1 MIWLVSTMAQ
11 LTLDPV
17 ATAPGSE
24 TSERGNAV
32 SDLFAKYDVPAP
44 RYTSYPTVPF
54 WTDSPTTG
62 QWIEE
67 LNRAFADQS
76 ASWSLYFHLPYC
88 ETLCTFCACNTVI
101 TRDHGREEAYI
112 DLLSKEWGL
121 YLDTVSA
128 LRERPLLG
136 VHLGGGTPTFF
147 SAENLERILKP
158 ILAAARRDSDQFE
171 ASVEVHPGHTTR
183 EQLVTL
189 RQLGFT
195 RISIGVQDFDPEVQ
209 RLVNRHQPY
218 EVTRSVTEVARELG
232 YTSINYDLI
241 YGLPRQTPESFA
253 ATVVKTIELRP
264 DRIALYSFALV
275 PWIKPAQRSYS
286 DEDLPKAG
294 EKRALYEMARAEL
307 AGAGYV
313 EIGMD
318 HFALPHDGMAEAQRN
333 GTLHRNFQG
342 YTERRTQVLLGL
354 GVSAISETPT
364 CFHQNEKAFP
374 VYERRVQQGEIP
386 TLRGHLLS
394 EEDRR
399 LREQI
404 LTFMT
409 RFEVGLR
416 PEQCDD
422 VRGYLAPLISDGLV
436 EVNGQRLIL
445 TDRGRPFLRNACMF
459 FDQRLRQQ
467 EQRPQVF
474 SQAL

>member
-1 MIWLVSTMAQ
+1 M
-11 LTLDPV
+11 
-17 ATAPGSE
+17 
-24 TSERGNAV
+24 

-54 WTDSPTTG
+54 WTNSPTTE
-62 QWIEE
+62 QWLNE
-67 LNRAFADQS
+67 LGSAFKDDS
-76 ASWSLYFHLPYC
+76 ATWSLYFHLPFC
-88 ETLCTFCACNTVI
+88 ESLCTFCACNTVI
-101 TRDHGREEAYI
+101 TRDHGREEGYV

-121 YLDTVSA
+121 YLDRVPA

-136 VHLGGGTPTFF
+136 LHLGGGTPTFF
-147 SAENLERILKP
+147 SAENLQRILKP
-158 ILAAARRDSDQFE
+158 ILDATQTDKDRFE

-183 EQLVTL
+183 EQLLTL

-218 EVTRSVTEVARELG
+218 EVTKSITDIARELG
-232 YTSINYDLI
+232 YTSVNYDLI
-241 YGLPRQTPESFA
+241 YGLPRQRPDRFRETI
-253 ATVVKTIELRP
+253 TKTIELRP
-264 DRIALYSFALV
+264 DRIALYSFARV
-275 PWIKPAQRSYS
+275 PWIKPAQRSYQ
-286 DEDLPKAG
+286 DEDLPVAG
-294 EKRALYEMARAEL
+294 EKRALYELAREML
-307 AGAGYV
+307 ERAGYV

-318 HFALPHDGMAEAQRN
+318 HFALPQDSMAQAQRKV
-333 GTLHRNFQG
+333 TLHRNFQG
-342 YTERRTQVLLGL
+342 YTERRTSVLLGL

-374 VYERRVQQGEIP
+374 VYERRVQQSEIP

-394 EEDRR
+394 AEDRG

-409 RFEVGLR
+409 RFEVNLR
-416 PEQCDD
+416 PEQTDD
-422 VRGYLAPLISDGLV
+422 AAVFLAAMIDDRLV
-436 EVNGQRLIL
+436 EVRDQKLIL
-445 TDRGRPFLRNACMF
+445 TENGRPFLRNACMF
-459 FDQRLRQQ
+459 FDQRLRRQ

>member
-1 MIWLVSTMAQ
+1 VT
-11 LTLDPV
+11 
-17 ATAPGSE
+17 
-24 TSERGNAV
+24 
-32 SDLFAKYDVPAP
+32 DLFAKYDVPAP

-54 WTDSPTTG
+54 WTDSPTTE
-62 QWIEE
+62 QWLED
-67 LNRAFADQS
+67 LGRAFKDKS
-76 ASWSLYFHLPYC
+76 ATWSLYFHLPFC

-101 TRDHGREEAYI
+101 TRDHGREENYI
-112 DLLSKEWGL
+112 RLLSKEWDL
-121 YLDTVSA
+121 YLDRVPA

-136 VHLGGGTPTFF
+136 LHLGGGTPTFF
-147 SAENLERILKP
+147 SAGNLERILKP
-158 ILAAARRDSDQFE
+158 ILAATRTDADRFE

-183 EQLVTL
+183 EQLVVL

-218 EVTRSVTEVARELG
+218 EVTKSVTDIARELG
-232 YTSINYDLI
+232 YSSVNYDLI
-241 YGLPRQTPESFA
+241 YGLPRQSVDCFKETI
-253 ATVVKTIELRP
+253 TKTIGLRP
-264 DRIALYSFALV
+264 DRIALYSFARV
-275 PWIKPAQRSYS
+275 PWIKPAQRSYK
-286 DEDLPKAG
+286 DEDLPVAG
-294 EKRALYEMARAEL
+294 EKRALYEMAREML
-307 AGAGYV
+307 SKVGYV

-318 HFALPHDGMAEAQRN
+318 HFALPQDGMAKAQRK

-342 YTERRTQVLLGL
+342 YTETRTSVLLGL

-394 EEDRR
+394 TEDRR

-409 RFEVGLR
+409 SFEVALKS
-416 PEQCDD
+416 EQRRDAE
-422 VRGYLAPLISDGLV
+422 VFLAPLISDGLV
-436 EVNGQRLIL
+436 ELNSEKLIL
-445 TDRGRPFLRNACMF
+445 TERGRPFLRNACMF
-459 FDQRLRQQ
+459 FDQRLRRQ
-467 EQRPQVF
+467 EPRAQVF

>member
-1 MIWLVSTMAQ
+1 VT
-11 LTLDPV
+11 
-17 ATAPGSE
+17 
-24 TSERGNAV
+24 
-32 SDLFAKYDVPAP
+32 DLFAKYDVPAP

-62 QWIEE
+62 QWIGE
-67 LNRAFADQS
+67 LNRAFADES

-101 TRDHGREEAYI
+101 TRDHGREETYI
-112 DLLSKEWGL
+112 NLLAKEWGL
-121 YLDTVSA
+121 YLDRIPA

-158 ILAAARRDSDQFE
+158 ILADTRTASDQFE
-171 ASVEVHPGHTTR
+171 GSVEVHPGHTTR

-189 RQLGFT
+189 RKLGFT

-218 EVTRSVTEVARELG
+218 EVTKSVSETARELG
-232 YTSINYDLI
+232 YTSVNYDLI
-241 YGLPRQTPESFA
+241 YGLPRQNQETFA
-253 ATVVKTIELRP
+253 ATVAKTIELRP

-294 EKRALYEMARAEL
+294 EKRALYEMAREEL

-318 HFALPHDGMAEAQRN
+318 HFARPHDGMAQAQRK

-404 LTFMT
+404 LIFMT

-416 PEQCDD
+416 PEQRDD
-422 VRGYLAPLISDGLV
+422 ARSYLEPLISDGLV
-436 EVNGQRLIL
+436 EVDDQRLIL
-445 TDRGRPFLRNACMF
+445 TERGRPFLRNACMF

-467 EQRPQVF
+467 KQRPQVF